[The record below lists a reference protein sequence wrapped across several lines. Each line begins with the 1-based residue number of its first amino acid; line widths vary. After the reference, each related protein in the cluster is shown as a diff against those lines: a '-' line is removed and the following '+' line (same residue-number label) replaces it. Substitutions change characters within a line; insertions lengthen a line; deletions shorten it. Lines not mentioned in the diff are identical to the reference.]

1 MLVGFFDG
9 SPDDNNYPTVMVVAG
24 FIAPD
29 HIWDTVID
37 EWRKIIQNPKYPTRL
52 RCFHAT
58 ECVNGEDEVKNW
70 TFADRLGLWGELV
83 DLLIDSSLVGVGT
96 VMNCEHYNRLD
107 DAMKARLHSP
117 HHFLVEAAIQFG
129 IGVAR
134 NEGDQEQLSII
145 FDSENKPTARESYLR
160 YLNYQQDKDWSANF
174 VGAGQLSS
182 FEALPLQAA
191 DLLAYG
197 TYRYFKKQYYPD
209 NTSDYFPIGPAFER
223 LSKNIE
229 NIGGIY
235 EDAALKN
242 IADQIRKRED
252 IPL

>member
-1 MLVGFFDG
+1 
-9 SPDDNNYPTVMVVAG
+9 MVVAG

-107 DAMKARLHSP
+107 DAMKARLHSS

-134 NEGDQEQLSII
+134 NE
-145 FDSENKPTARESYLR
+145 
-160 YLNYQQDKDWSANF
+160 
-174 VGAGQLSS
+174 
-182 FEALPLQAA
+182 
-191 DLLAYG
+191 
-197 TYRYFKKQYYPD
+197 
-209 NTSDYFPIGPAFER
+209 SDYFPIGPAFER
-223 LSKNIE
+223 LIKNIE

-235 EDAALKN
+235 EDAALKQ